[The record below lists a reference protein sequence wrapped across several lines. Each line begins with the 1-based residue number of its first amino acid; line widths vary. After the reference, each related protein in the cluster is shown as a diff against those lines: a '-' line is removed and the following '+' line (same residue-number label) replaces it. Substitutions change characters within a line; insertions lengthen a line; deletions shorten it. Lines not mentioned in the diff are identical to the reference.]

1 MVGVCDET
9 VIEGMLPV
17 MTLLLPTS
25 YDYMHTRYAINL
37 GKKKNKV
44 ENKV

>member
-17 MTLLLPTS
+17 MTLLRPKS
-25 YDYMHTRYAINL
+25 YDYMQKRYATNL
-37 GKKKNKV
+37 GEKKGRK
-44 ENKV
+44 